1 MYRLLY
7 ISTVR
12 SEIDAVALEAIVNSA
27 RIANRAKG
35 LTGLLVFDG
44 RRFLQYL
51 EGDETAVH
59 ALYTKIKAD
68 PRHYA
73 VVTLRESHGNNRQ
86 FADWD
91 MAMFAGL
98 SAAEFDQQ
106 VERIMRLVEN
116 CDVLTAAELKG
127 FVRKLAA

>member
-12 SEIDAVALEAIVNSA
+12 SAMDAAALEAIINSA

-44 RRFLQYL
+44 HRFLQYL
-51 EGDETAVH
+51 EGDETAVRG
-59 ALYTKIKAD
+59 LYTKIKAD

-73 VVTLRESHGNNRQ
+73 VVTLRESKGDHRQ

-91 MAMFAGL
+91 MAMLAGI

-106 VERIMRLVEN
+106 VERVTRLVEN

-127 FVRKLAA
+127 FINKLAA